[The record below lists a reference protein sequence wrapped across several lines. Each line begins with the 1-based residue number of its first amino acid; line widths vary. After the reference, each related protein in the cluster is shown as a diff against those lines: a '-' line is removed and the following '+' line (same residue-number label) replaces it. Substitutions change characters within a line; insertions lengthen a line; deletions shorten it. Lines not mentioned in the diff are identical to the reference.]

1 MTRWRIV
8 LVIVAVAGALG
19 WVGWKS
25 LQGNLVYFKTPTEIL
40 RDGDRAVGQRVRIGG
55 QLVAGSIQH
64 LPGGAIRFV
73 LTDRTTRLTVVDS
86 GGVPSLFGQAQ
97 GVVVEGFYGADGS
110 FHADSVLV
118 KHSDSYRPPSP
129 GETPHRAEIEGG

>member
-1 MTRWRIV
+1 VTRRGIV

-40 RDGDRAVGQRVRIGG
+40 RDGDRSVGQRARVGG
-55 QLVAGSIQH
+55 QIVAGSIQH
-64 LPGGAIRFV
+64 LPGGVIRFV
-73 LTDRTTRLTVVDS
+73 VTDRTTRLTVVDT

-97 GVVVEGFYGADGS
+97 GVVVEGAYGADGA

-129 GETPHRAEIEGG
+129 GETPHTAEVEGG